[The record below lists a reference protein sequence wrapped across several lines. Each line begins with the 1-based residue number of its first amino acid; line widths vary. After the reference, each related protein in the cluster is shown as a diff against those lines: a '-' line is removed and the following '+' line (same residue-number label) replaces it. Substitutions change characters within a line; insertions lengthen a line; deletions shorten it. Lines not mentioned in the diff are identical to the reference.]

1 MKQECGIV
9 DNPWNWGRKDRGSS
23 YYPLYLSLKTLP
35 GEKKGGMN
43 DFEMVRWNTAKPRCP
58 RRPRWPIATLAV
70 GFSLALA
77 TQEPVPAQRTLKQ
90 MNVFTT
96 VSKGKMAFVGLHFIK
111 SLHACLLDKLFSKMA
126 KGWSW
131 KQERVLKGRSC
142 SLRSGSC
149 PWSPC
154 GRRTLFPEPHQAS
167 PLSVVGRNPSWPW
180 RKTHPRKEV
189 MLMRLL
195 SRPLQVSPGTVQLS
209 SEMVLAS
216 SGTFPRKM
224 LKRGPAGSKVIAAA
238 ALSGLQR
245 HFYASE
251 QSTTLLRDKQPHPQA
266 HITDK
271 RGLQRLGDS
280 WDHPASR
287 GEVVLMEISE
297 ASP

>member
-90 MNVFTT
+90 VTVFTT
-96 VSKGKMAFVGLHFIK
+96 VSKGKMPFVGLHFIK

-149 PWSPC
+149 PWSTSPVWPQDTVPGATPSVAFEC
-154 GRRTLFPEPHQAS
+154 GRQKPILALEENPPQKGSDAHETAFQALAGFSRDCATLFRDGPGFFGH
-167 PLSVVGRNPSWPW
+167 LS
-180 RKTHPRKEV
+180 
-189 MLMRLL
+189 
-195 SRPLQVSPGTVQLS
+195 
-209 SEMVLAS
+209 
-216 SGTFPRKM
+216 
-224 LKRGPAGSKVIAAA
+224 
-238 ALSGLQR
+238 
-245 HFYASE
+245 
-251 QSTTLLRDKQPHPQA
+251 
-266 HITDK
+266 
-271 RGLQRLGDS
+271 
-280 WDHPASR
+280 
-287 GEVVLMEISE
+287 
-297 ASP
+297 